1 MFRFRSALVPAL
13 IAVLSSLWL
22 AAPTAFGQL
31 QVTLD
36 MNRNRYVAYEPIHAT
51 ITIANR
57 AGKDIILGD
66 PSGRPWLSF
75 NVERI
80 GSDAVLPYQGAPKL
94 KPHVLG
100 KGESIR
106 ETISLGRYYPLG
118 ALGNYSVRAN
128 VYFSEFGQYI
138 VSNVRSFAV
147 TDGNT
152 LWKDQ
157 IGVTKAGQPTSYR
170 VLSLLSFQEDDKMTL
185 YVRIREERTGRV
197 IATYAIGRLV
207 LQQEPQATLDNDSN
221 LHAFFLTGPRM
232 YRHVVIDPDGG
243 LISEDI
249 HEAKNNSTPELKIAQ
264 SGAVRVAGGQLYDP
278 DRPEEHKEVIR
289 RLSER
294 PLDAPNDEVSP
305 N

>member
-1 MFRFRSALVPAL
+1 MSRSTSALLSTL
-13 IAVLSSLWL
+13 IAVLAGIWL
-22 AAPTAFGQL
+22 AAPSASAQL

-36 MNRNRYVAYEPIHAT
+36 MNRTRYVAYEPIHAT

-57 AGKDIILGD
+57 AGKDIVLGD

-80 GSDAVLPYQGAPKL
+80 GGDPVLPYQGAPKL

-106 ETISLGRYYPLG
+106 ETISLGRFYPLG

-157 IGVTKAGQPTSYR
+157 IGVTKPGQETSYR

-185 YVRIREERTGRV
+185 YVRIREDRTGRV

-221 LHAFFLTGPRM
+221 LHAFFLTGPKM
-232 YRHVVIDPDGG
+232 YRHVVINTDGAM
-243 LISEDI
+243 LTEEVY
-249 HEAKNNSTPELKIAQ
+249 EAKNNSTPELKIAH

-278 DRPEEHKEVIR
+278 NRPEEPKEVIR

-294 PLDAPNDEVSP
+294 PIDAPNDEVSP
-305 N
+305 Q